1 MDEVVLGQRGRAA
14 IDFHCAV
21 RGAVAKLQRAVEAE
35 LSDAGITAQTMP
47 EKMDDRH
54 RLVDATLAES
64 STYGARALL
73 GEWTAKDHGPICQ
86 DAFSEIREAVEPMLK
101 ALEDGPASLE
111 LDEALKL
118 PAYFEQVW
126 FHRTTGGWDA
136 SAYNGFVHGELIH
149 KRILTRV
156 FGGNIFGHRRT
167 AAQRAPR
174 RDYRH
179 ILDMGASSGHNM
191 VALTEA
197 FPDAEVSGVDF
208 SARMLEQAR
217 RVANAQG
224 WAWKLYQ
231 RPCEDTGFADESFDL
246 VSSYNLIHEIP
257 PRIIRAVFAEA
268 FRLLEPGGTIIMAD
282 VPRYTEIDRM
292 ASWRFD
298 WMARWGGEP
307 YWRAASSTDLVQVA
321 TDAGF
326 TDVDGSVLPGG
337 QPYILVARKPEAA

>member
-1 MDEVVLGQRGRAA
+1 MDEVVLGQRGRAT

-35 LSDAGITAQTMP
+35 LSDAGINAQTMP

-54 RLVDATLAES
+54 RLVDETLAHS
-64 STYGARALL
+64 PVYGARALL

-86 DAFSEIREAVEPMLK
+86 DAFAEIRDTVEPMLK
-101 ALEDGPASLE
+101 ALEDGPATLE
-111 LDEALKL
+111 LDEALEL
-118 PAYFEQVW
+118 PAYFERVW

-136 SAYNGFVHGELIH
+136 SPHNGFVHGELIH

-167 AAQRAPR
+167 AAAKAPPRAYR
-174 RDYRH
+174 R

-191 VALTEA
+191 VALAEA
-197 FPDAEVSGVDF
+197 FPDAQISGVDF

-217 RVANAQG
+217 RVANARG

-231 RPCEDTGFADESFDL
+231 RPCEATGFADGSFDL

-268 FRLLEPGGTIIMAD
+268 YRLLEPGGTVIMSD
-282 VPRYTEIDRM
+282 VPRYADLDRM

-298 WMARWGGEP
+298 WAARWGGEP
-307 YWRAASSTDLVQVA
+307 YWRAASTTDLVAVA
-321 TDAGF
+321 QEAGF
-326 TDVDGSVLPGG
+326 VDVDGGVLPGG